1 MLYIGDMT
9 ECYSNIELTMICVCN
24 VYLYVQFGAAL
35 AAYAIKGAMA
45 GSQVRQIKGKHGSS
59 K

>member
-1 MLYIGDMT
+1 MM
-9 ECYSNIELTMICVCN
+9 C
-24 VYLYVQFGAAL
+24 VQFGAAL

-59 K
+59 KYSKNYTAKNYSITAY